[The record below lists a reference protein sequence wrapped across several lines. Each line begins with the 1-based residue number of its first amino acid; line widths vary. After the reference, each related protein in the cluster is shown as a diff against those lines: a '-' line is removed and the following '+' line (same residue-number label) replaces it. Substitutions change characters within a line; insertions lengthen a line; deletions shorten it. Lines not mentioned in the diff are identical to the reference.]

1 MASGFHLHTGIRRQA
16 ATTRSQSTRQT
27 TADPKRGDDTNAK
40 WLRWVKG
47 LQAIAQ
53 DGLTYTTDD
62 YDVGRYEQLR
72 EVAAEILAA
81 HSTGDLERARRL
93 LEVETGPA
101 TPKVDVRAA
110 VFRDD
115 SRILLVK
122 EPDDGGWSLPG
133 GWADVGESAS
143 EGAVREVSEES
154 GYRVRAVRLIS
165 AYDRDRQGHTP
176 IPYHVYKLVF
186 MCEILDDHPSRAVEA
201 DGVGFFGEHEL
212 PELSLSRV
220 TPVQVRRFF
229 EHRRRPDLPAD
240 FD

>member
-1 MASGFHLHTGIRRQA
+1 M
-16 ATTRSQSTRQT
+16 
-27 TADPKRGDDTNAK
+27 NVK
-40 WLRWVKG
+40 WLRWVKR

-81 HSTGDLERARRL
+81 HSTGNLERARRL

-133 GWADVGESAS
+133 GWAAVGESAS
-143 EGAVREVSEES
+143 EAAVREVREES

-165 AYDRDRQGHTP
+165 AYDRDRQGHPP

-186 MCEILDDHPSRAVEA
+186 LCEILDDHPSLVVEA

>member
-1 MASGFHLHTGIRRQA
+1 M
-16 ATTRSQSTRQT
+16 
-27 TADPKRGDDTNAK
+27 DPM
-40 WLRWVKG
+40 WLRWVKQ

-53 DGLTYTTDD
+53 DGLTYATDY

-72 EVAAEILAA
+72 DIAAEILAV
-81 HSTGDLERARRL
+81 HSTGELEGAHRL
-93 LEVETGPA
+93 LELERGPA

-110 VFRDD
+110 VFDGG
-115 SRILLVK
+115 RILLVK
-122 EPDDGGWSLPG
+122 EPDDGSWSLPG
-133 GWADVGESAS
+133 GWADVGETPA
-143 EGAVREVSEES
+143 EAAVREVREES
-154 GYRVRAVRLIS
+154 GYRVRAVRLLS

-186 MCEILDDHPSRAVEA
+186 LCEVMDRTPARAVDA

-220 TPVQVRRFF
+220 IPDQIERLF
-229 EHRRRPDLPAD
+229 EHHRRPDMPAD